1 MTYDE
6 IGSKWV
12 GRKESYFAYE
22 INFNEKRANAVV

>member
-22 INFNEKRANAVV
+22 INFNEKRETS